1 MRTRKLFAAPGL
13 AALLVALCCLA
24 GRAQEPKAQ
33 LPADVVPSTYR
44 MFMVTDKRFEPLK
57 DDEGK
62 PVIGADGKPVQNPK
76 NRTGK
81 IHCLVCEYGLNPTVA
96 VFVRADAKAV
106 GPDGG
111 VGKLVKQ
118 VNAMVP
124 KHRAEKLG
132 AFVAFLR
139 LDFEGKAGTKVV
151 TVKTKRPDGT
161 EAENKVETDQEYPD
175 DEKRDAYA
183 KDIADFEAALAVP
196 NVPFGLAP
204 EKSKA
209 NAAWKI
215 GDADEVTVIFY
226 QRMRIVGQPWRFA
239 KAADLTDAKVAEIV
253 KGIETALEKD

>member
-1 MRTRKLFAAPGL
+1 MRTRTLVAVPGFAALFAL
-13 AALLVALCCLA
+13 SCLA

-33 LPADVVPSTYR
+33 LPPDVVPSTYR
-44 MFMVTDKRFEPLK
+44 MFLVTDKRFEPLK

-62 PVIGADGKPVQNPK
+62 PIIGPDGKPVQNPK

-96 VFVRADAKAV
+96 IFVRADAKAL
-106 GPDGG
+106 GADSG
-111 VGKLVKQ
+111 VGKLAKQ

-124 KHRAEKLG
+124 KHRADKLG

-139 LDFEGKAGTKVV
+139 LDFDGKPGTKVV

-175 DEKRDAYA
+175 DEKRDAFA
-183 KDIADFEAALAVP
+183 KDIADFEAALPAP
-196 NVPFGLAP
+196 SVPFGLAP

-209 NAAWKI
+209 NTAWKI
-215 GDADEVTVIFY
+215 ADTDEVTVIFY
-226 QRMRIVGQPWRFA
+226 HRMRIVGQPWRFA
-239 KAADLTDAKVAEIV
+239 KAADLTDAKIAEIA
-253 KGIETALEKD
+253 KSIETTLGKD